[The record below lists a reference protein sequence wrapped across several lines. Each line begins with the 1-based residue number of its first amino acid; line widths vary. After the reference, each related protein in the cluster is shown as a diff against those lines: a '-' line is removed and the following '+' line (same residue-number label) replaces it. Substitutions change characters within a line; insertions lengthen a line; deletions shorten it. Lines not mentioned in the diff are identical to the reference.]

1 MPADRETMT
10 NKAVIYRRVSSK
22 KQEELGDGLNSQET
36 RCREYARYKGYEV
49 IATFSD
55 GMSGKFASRPGMQ
68 AMLAFLRK
76 RRKLGTVV
84 IIDDLSRFA
93 RDLRGH
99 LKLRT
104 ELGAAGGKLESPSIE
119 FGDDSD
125 SLLVENLLASV
136 SQHQRQKN
144 GEQVVNRMRAR
155 TLNGYWVFQA
165 PVGYRYRKTRGQG
178 KVLVRD
184 EPFASIVQEALEGF
198 ASGRLETQMEV
209 ARFLGR
215 FPEFPRDARTG
226 EVHSQR
232 VREMLTRPV
241 YAGYVEA
248 PRWNVSRRK
257 GNHEGLISFD
267 TFQRIQD
274 RLNGG
279 AKAPA
284 RPDINADFPL
294 RGFVVCSDC
303 GNPLTACWSTGR
315 GGTKHPYYLCHTRG
329 CVSCRKSIRRDELE
343 GAFEEVVRSLRPT
356 PQLFDLARAMFE
368 SAWSQRT
375 SQAEARRQELAKQ
388 AAQIDRQVTG
398 LLDRIVEASN
408 ASVIRAYETRIAAL
422 EQQKLLVAETL
433 DKLGAPVRSFE
444 ELFEPAMQ
452 FLRNPWKLWDS
463 GQLTLKRMVLRL
475 AFAERIAYCRKTG
488 LRTAKTALP
497 FRLLDGLSC
506 RDLALVE
513 PNGIEPSTS

>member
-1 MPADRETMT
+1 MATDRETGT
-10 NKAVIYRRVSSK
+10 RKAVIYRRVSSK
-22 KQEELGDGLNSQET
+22 KQEERGDGLNSQET

-49 IATFSD
+49 IETFSD
-55 GMSGKFASRPGMQ
+55 GMSGKFSSRPGMR
-68 AMLAFLRK
+68 AMLAFLRQ
-76 RRKLGTVV
+76 RRKFGTVV
-84 IIDDLSRFA
+84 IIDDISRFA
-93 RDLRGH
+93 RGIEAH
-99 LKLRT
+99 LKLRA
-104 ELGAAGGKLESPSIE
+104 ELSAAGGRLESPSIE
-119 FGDDSD
+119 FGEDSD

-165 PVGYRYRKTRGQG
+165 PIGYRYERSDDHG

-184 EPFASIVQEALEGF
+184 EPFAGIVQEALEGF
-198 ASGRLETQMEV
+198 ACGRLETQMEV

-215 FPEFPRDARTG
+215 FAEFPRDARTG

-248 PRWNVSRRK
+248 TGWNVSRRK
-257 GNHEGLISFD
+257 GRHQGLISFD

-294 RGFVVCSDC
+294 RGFVLCNDC
-303 GNPLTACWSTGR
+303 KNPLTACWSTGR
-315 GGTKHPYYLCHTRG
+315 GGTRHPYYLCHTRG
-329 CVSCRKSIRRDELE
+329 CVSCRKSIRRDEVE
-343 GAFEEVVRSLRPT
+343 GAFEQVIRSLRPT
-356 PQLFDLARAMFE
+356 PQLFGLAGAMFE

-375 SQAEARRQELAKQ
+375 SQAQARRQELAKQ
-388 AAQIDRQVTG
+388 AAQLDRQIAG
-398 LLDRIVEASN
+398 LLDRVVEATN
-408 ASVIRAYETRIAAL
+408 TSVIRAYEARIAAL

-433 DKLGAPVRSFE
+433 ESLGAPVRSFE

-475 AFAERIAYCRKTG
+475 AFAERIAYCRKSG

-506 RDLALVE
+506 SDVRLVE